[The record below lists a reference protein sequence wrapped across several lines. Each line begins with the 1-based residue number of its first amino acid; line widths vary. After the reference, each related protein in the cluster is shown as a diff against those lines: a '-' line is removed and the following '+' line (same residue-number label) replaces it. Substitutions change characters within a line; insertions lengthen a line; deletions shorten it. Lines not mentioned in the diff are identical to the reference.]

1 MWDGCSLTTMD
12 VYVYGTVVSARTL
25 VLLNFL
31 WTELTVTTLVLL
43 RPELKWER
51 QRGVQGEMLSKRL
64 LSMEAKLIQDIW
76 IWMS

>member
-1 MWDGCSLTTMD
+1 MD